1 MNNKRFKMFFSIILI
16 VIILA
21 MTGFYIFK
29 KLSLNPNS
37 IGDEYVPQAEISDE
51 QFRRTIVKLYFKEIN
66 SNNLKYES
74 RSIDSKELLSNPY
87 LALINLLLSG
97 PSIEG
102 LEKIIPDG
110 TTVNSAKIDGNKVTI
125 DLSSSFI
132 SSTSDVNIASNMVYS
147 IVNTLTELTEVDS
160 VKFVI
165 DGNENA
171 NFINCN
177 FSLKDVIFLLLQ

>member
-1 MNNKRFKMFFSIILI
+1 M
-16 VIILA
+16 
-21 MTGFYIFK
+21 
-29 KLSLNPNS
+29 
-37 IGDEYVPQAEISDE
+37 
-51 QFRRTIVKLYFKEIN
+51 
-66 SNNLKYES
+66 
-74 RSIDSKELLSNPY
+74 
-87 LALINLLLSG
+87 LSG

-160 VKFVI
+160 VKFLI

-177 FSLKDVIFLLLQ
+177 FSLKDPFVRKSL